1 MPREAQDVTEAEL
14 ALLQVLWDRAVAL
27 SIRQVAEIVYP
38 GRSTAFYPTVQKQLE
53 RLEAKGVVSRD
64 RSLPVHLFA
73 AAISRDELVGRRL
86 DALTEKLCGGSL
98 TPIVSH
104 LLRASKLDDA
114 QREHLR
120 ALIDAPDETPKRKSP
135 RTPRS

>member
-14 ALLQVLWDRAVAL
+14 ALLQVLWDRGAAL

-38 GRSTAFYPTVQKQLE
+38 GRSTPFYPTVQKQLE
-53 RLEAKGVVSRD
+53 RLESKGFVARD

-73 AAISRDELVGRRL
+73 AAVSREELIGRRL

-98 TPIVSH
+98 APIVSH
-104 LLRASKLDDA
+104 LLRASKLDDD

-120 ALIDAPDETPKRKSP
+120 ALIDAPDEPTKRKGHRP
-135 RTPRS
+135 PRS